1 VRSSFRKSGLSRLGG
16 IVNNTLDEMGVRQ
29 RVLEEQA
36 VDRWR
41 EVVGPH
47 IAASSA
53 AQNVRDG
60 VLFVACKS
68 SMWANELMLHR
79 LDIIK
84 RLNKALGRKVV
95 NDIRFSAKGF
105 KRASEAVSKEE
116 TSSKAK
122 NLEVIQIS
130 DEQAE
135 AARKAA
141 AACSSEELA
150 KKIEKAI
157 LTSKRLEEL
166 KRIEGNG

>member
-1 VRSSFRKSGLSRLGG
+1 MGG

-29 RVLEEQA
+29 KILEGQA
-36 VDRWR
+36 VNRWR

-60 VLFVACKS
+60 VLYVACKS

-79 LDIIK
+79 QDIIK

-95 NDIRFSAKGF
+95 SDIRFSAKGF
-105 KRASEAVSKEE
+105 KRVSGAASKEE
-116 TSSKAK
+116 ISSRVR
-122 NLEVIQIS
+122 NLDAVKIS
-130 DEQAE
+130 DEQIDI
-135 AARKAA
+135 ARKVASECA
-141 AACSSEELA
+141 SEELA

-157 LTSKRLEEL
+157 ITSKRLAEL
-166 KRIEGNG
+166 KRIEGMKDG